1 MYCPLSYIELSRD
14 NLAHNI
20 KSLRGV
26 AKKGTRFAVAVKG
39 NAYGHGLR
47 EIVKMVESYA
57 DYFIVNSVEELGAL
71 RKVSKKQTFVLGY
84 IQPDDLKKAIML
96 GCIMGIFSLEQLQI
110 VNAVA
115 AGIKKKQ
122 EIHIAVDALLGREGF
137 LEKDLNGLFVETKKM
152 RSIIITGMYA
162 HFANIEDTTNFTH
175 ASKQI
180 RQYQKMVT
188 LAKKHGYTKL
198 ATHIAATSGLL
209 VYEKAKGV
217 NPIIRLGIGMYG
229 LWPSE
234 HIKYQWSK
242 GVHRIELRPVLSWK
256 TQVAQVKTLPAGRT
270 IGYGLSYMTHEPTR
284 VALIPQGYADGL
296 GRNLSNKSTVLIG
309 GTHCKILG
317 RVSMN
322 MFVVDVTHVP
332 EVGEGDEVVL
342 LGKQADMEIT
352 ADKLAEIGE
361 TINYEITT
369 KISPLLPR
377 VVI

>member
-1 MYCPLSYIELSRD
+1 MYRPLSYIELSRD

-20 KSLRGV
+20 KSLRSV
-26 AKKGTRFAVAVKG
+26 AKKGTKFAVAVKG

-47 EIVKMVESYA
+47 EVVKMAEPHA
-57 DYFIVNSVEELGAL
+57 DYFIVNSVEELATL

-84 IQPDDLKKAIML
+84 IQPNDLKKAIAL
-96 GCIMGIFSLEQLQI
+96 GCIMGVFSLEQAQI
-110 VNAVA
+110 MNAVA
-115 AGIKKKQ
+115 AGLKKKQ

-137 LEKDLNGLFVETKKM
+137 LEKDLGALFVEAKKM
-152 RSIIITGMYA
+152 KSIRITGMYA

-180 RQYQKMVT
+180 GQYGKMVA
-188 LAKKHGYTKL
+188 LAKKHGYTKF

-209 VYEKAKGV
+209 VYEKAKGM
-217 NPIIRLGIGMYG
+217 NPIVRLGIGMYG

-234 HIKYQWSK
+234 HIKYRWGK
-242 GVHRIELRPVLSWK
+242 GTHRLELRPVLSWK

-270 IGYGLSYMTHEPTR
+270 IGYGLSYMTHEPTK
-284 VALIPQGYADGL
+284 VALVPQGYADGI

-309 GTHCKILG
+309 GTYCKILG

-322 MFVVDVTHVP
+322 MFVVDVTHLP

-342 LGKQADMEIT
+342 LGKQGEVEIA

-377 VVI
+377 IIS